1 MNLLRICINLNY
13 ILKNIWSVLFLKRE
27 KKIADILLKNALTL
41 SIAES
46 CTGGLLSS
54 RMTDLSGSSAYISQ
68 NFVTY
73 ANTAKIKLLD
83 VNSDT
88 IKKYGVVSEE
98 VALEMAMGLLNKYNC
113 SIAISTT
120 GIAGPLGATDT
131 KPVGLICIAVAN
143 KEFHTTYKFK
153 ANPLLFRRI
162 LKYEFSNKA
171 LDILF
176 DFLNENY

>member
-1 MNLLRICINLNY
+1 M
-13 ILKNIWSVLFLKRE
+13 
-27 KKIADILLKNALTL
+27 
-41 SIAES
+41 
-46 CTGGLLSS
+46 
-54 RMTDLSGSSAYISQ
+54 
-68 NFVTY
+68 
-73 ANTAKIKLLD
+73 
-83 VNSDT
+83 
-88 IKKYGVVSEE
+88 VSEE